1 MGKSLP
7 KLEEQ
12 VSQKDLQNILRRR
25 WKRRCG
31 YRNHAQWNLGRILL
45 YRNMDNGDYASN
57 SGLIVSPRYRNIGLA
72 SRIKESVFNVTKKYP
87 NAKLFGITTGLAV
100 MKINSRLG
108 YHPVPFS
115 ELTQDDQ
122 FWDGCQSCVNYS
134 ILQSKGRKNC
144 LTGNVIRSTKRKNKK
159 DLNYYMQN
167 Y

>member
-1 MGKSLP
+1 
-7 KLEEQ
+7 
-12 VSQKDLQNILRRR
+12 
-25 WKRRCG
+25 
-31 YRNHAQWNLGRILL
+31 
-45 YRNMDNGDYASN
+45 
-57 SGLIVSPRYRNIGLA
+57 
-72 SRIKESVFNVTKKYP
+72 
-87 NAKLFGITTGLAV
+87 

-134 ILQSKGRKNC
+134 ILQSKGRKIVSAQEC
-144 LTGNVIRSTKRKNKK
+144 YSFHQKEKKK